1 MEFGIESR
9 FILIKR
15 LSGAVITVG
24 AAWLLQSYWA
34 LVIGSLSGRV
44 IGVGL
49 SYAMHPMRPRLSF
62 IRMKSMLSFSTWNL
76 LRGIAGFLNNNL
88 HRFFVGG
95 RGTTAEMG
103 HYSLGSDIAAM
114 PSTELLAPLSRV
126 LFPLFVNLKHDLVQL
141 KQAFL
146 LALGVQT
153 LIGVPAAT
161 GLIVVSNELVLAL
174 LGAKW
179 IAAVPFIQIM
189 GAVNIIIALGTSG
202 GYVLLALGRAKVVAY
217 SAWASVLLFVVL
229 VTLAIPQGGA
239 MAIAT
244 LRLVVAGFI
253 MIMFLYLLN
262 RELPAL
268 RMLEML
274 RSIWRPCIAS
284 ALMALVLLVL
294 PSLDA
299 VPVIAQLLIK
309 VSVGATVCTV
319 CVLFLW
325 RVAAC
330 PDGAE
335 AYLLEKLKL
344 DAAVRRVLRQS
355 PK

>member
-1 MEFGIESR
+1 
-9 FILIKR
+9 
-15 LSGAVITVG
+15 
-24 AAWLLQSYWA
+24 
-34 LVIGSLSGRV
+34 
-44 IGVGL
+44 
-49 SYAMHPMRPRLSF
+49 
-62 IRMKSMLSFSTWNL
+62 
-76 LRGIAGFLNNNL
+76 
-88 HRFFVGG
+88 
-95 RGTTAEMG
+95 
-103 HYSLGSDIAAM
+103 
-114 PSTELLAPLSRV
+114 
-126 LFPLFVNLKHDLVQL
+126 
-141 KQAFL
+141 
-146 LALGVQT
+146 
-153 LIGVPAAT
+153 
-161 GLIVVSNELVLAL
+161 
-174 LGAKW
+174 
-179 IAAVPFIQIM
+179 
-189 GAVNIIIALGTSG
+189 
-202 GYVLLALGRAKVVAY
+202 VVAY

-239 MAIAT
+239 MAIAS

-309 VSVGATVCTV
+309 VSVGATVCSV
-319 CVLFLW
+319 CVLVLW